1 MDAKYRQELF
11 RQAKLF
17 VLKVKKDSKAH
28 EKECHAEAPP
38 VSLDPNPTHFVKLVE
53 VNRSLRAVKAR
64 SYIMTA
70 GTKDPM
76 SIFVPPSNLL
86 SQLCTFPLGET

>member
-1 MDAKYRQELF
+1 MGRPIRWMNEEPLSSSEMIGFCFSVKPKHKSAI
-11 RQAKLF
+11 QAK
-17 VLKVKKDSKAH
+17 SAG
-28 EKECHAEAPP
+28 
-38 VSLDPNPTHFVKLVE
+38 T
-53 VNRSLRAVKAR
+53 LRAVKAR

-76 SIFVPPSNLL
+76 SIFVPSSNLL